1 MVQAQYFDSED
12 EAHYLLKIVLL
23 GDPAVGKTS
32 LVKRYVDNMFRMDYM
47 MTIGT
52 DIRTKMIS
60 INNALVKL
68 VIWDLGGQPLFQDV
82 RATYCKG
89 ANGAV
94 LAFDLT
100 RQKTLTNLHGWAET
114 VWRFV
119 GKVPIAVV
127 GNKADLKSIRET
139 SIERALDFARL
150 TGSKIFETSA
160 KTGEGVDK
168 IFEYLTQTILSD
180 LQ

>member
-1 MVQAQYFDSED
+1 MVQAHYLDSE

-52 DIRTKMIS
+52 DIRTKLIS
-60 INNALVKL
+60 INDEIVKL

-100 RQKTLTNLHGWAET
+100 RQKTLTDLHGWAET

-119 GKVPIAVV
+119 GKVPLAVV
-127 GNKADLKSIRET
+127 GTKADLKSIRET

-150 TGSKIFETSA
+150 TGARVFETSA
-160 KTGEGVDK
+160 KTGEGVEK
-168 IFEYLTQTILSD
+168 TFNHIVREILDD

>member
-1 MVQAQYFDSED
+1 MTQKHYLDSE
-12 EAHYLLKIVLL
+12 ETHYLLKIVLL

-52 DIRTKMIS
+52 DIRTKIIT
-60 INNALVKL
+60 INDELVKL

-89 ANGAV
+89 TNGAV
-94 LAFDLT
+94 LIFDLT
-100 RQKTLTNLHGWAET
+100 RQSTLNNLHGWIQT
-114 VWRFV
+114 IWRFV
-119 GKVPIAVV
+119 GKTPIVV
-127 GNKADLKSIRET
+127 IGNKADLKNIREVAK
-139 SIERALDFARL
+139 ELALDLARL
-150 TGSKIFETSA
+150 SGAKYFETSA

-168 IFEYLTQTILSD
+168 AFMYLAETILKD
-180 LQ
+180 L

>member
-1 MVQAQYFDSED
+1 MVQAQSLDSE
-12 EAHYLLKIVLL
+12 EANYLLKIVLL

-32 LVKRYVDNMFRMDYM
+32 LVKRYVDNMFRMDYL

-52 DIRTKMIS
+52 DIRTKI
-60 INNALVKL
+60 ITIKDEIVKL
-68 VIWDLGGQPLFQDV
+68 IIWDLGGQPLFQDV

-100 RQKTLTNLHGWAET
+100 RQHTLNNLQGWAET

-119 GKVPIAVV
+119 GKVPLAIV
-127 GNKADLKSIRET
+127 GTKADLKSIRET
-139 SIERALDFARL
+139 SMERALDFARF
-150 TGSKIFETSA
+150 TGSKVFETSA
-160 KTGEGVDK
+160 KTGENVDK
-168 IFEYLTQTILSD
+168 TFVYLAKAILND
-180 LQ
+180 LK